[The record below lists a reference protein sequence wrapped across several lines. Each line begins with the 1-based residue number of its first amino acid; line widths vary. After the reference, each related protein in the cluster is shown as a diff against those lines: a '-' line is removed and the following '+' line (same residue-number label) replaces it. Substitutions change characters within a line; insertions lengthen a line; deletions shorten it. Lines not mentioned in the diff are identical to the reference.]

1 MPLPHEKNLRC
12 WLADLTFRTVC
23 RKLTNYFHVGLLQP
37 DGAGPEPVDLEE
49 DQDFEEFAT
58 LESNAQ
64 PGEEEDD
71 SDNSD
76 AT

>member
-1 MPLPHEKNLRC
+1 M
-12 WLADLTFRTVC
+12 
-23 RKLTNYFHVGLLQP
+23 
-37 DGAGPEPVDLEE
+37 DLEE
-49 DQDFEEFAT
+49 DQDFEEFGT
-58 LESNAQ
+58 LESDAR

>member
-1 MPLPHEKNLRC
+1 M
-12 WLADLTFRTVC
+12 
-23 RKLTNYFHVGLLQP
+23 
-37 DGAGPEPVDLEE
+37 DLEE
-49 DQDFEEFAT
+49 DQDFEEFGT
-58 LESNAQ
+58 LESDRR